1 MCSFEAFLQ
10 QRTLAMAQA
19 SVLTDS
25 DIRRVFRIIETTRYG
40 ERNRLAFVL
49 SIYAGLRVGEIAAL
63 RIGDVA
69 TPQGEV
75 RREIKLAAS
84 QTKGSKGRTV
94 ILSERVRREIDAH
107 LKNRL
112 CRHDDAPLIASQ
124 RNGRSFSSV
133 SLSMLFKE
141 IYDLA
146 GIRTSSHSGRRTFA
160 TRLNAKGV
168 GMRTIQRLMGH
179 RHIGTTAL
187 YCDVSDETMRNAVEL
202 V

>member
-1 MCSFEAFLQ
+1 
-10 QRTLAMAQA
+10 MAQA
-19 SVLTDS
+19 SVLTDNE
-25 DIRRVFRIIETTRYG
+25 IRRVFRIIETTRHA

-49 SIYAGLRVGEIAAL
+49 SVYAGLRVGEIAAL
-63 RIGDVA
+63 TVGDVA
-69 TPQGEV
+69 TRDCEA
-75 RREIKLAAS
+75 RREIKLGAH

-94 ILSERVRREIDAH
+94 VLSNRVRSEIDAQ
-107 LKNRL
+107 LKCRTSHRL
-112 CRHDDAPLIASQ
+112 DAPLIASQ
-124 RNGRSFSSV
+124 RNGRPFSNV

-141 IYDLA
+141 VYEAA

-168 GMRTIQRLMGH
+168 GMRTIQKLMGH

-187 YCDVSDETMRNAVEL
+187 YCDVSEDTLRNAVEL